1 MKNMR
6 WIGLIALLVAE
17 AMNLLDATIVQVAA
31 PVIHTDL
38 GGRTADLQWFTAA
51 YTLPFAALLITGGR
65 LGDRFGRRRC
75 FQLGVAVFVLTS
87 TACALAS
94 TSSLLIGFRAVQGAS
109 AALVIPQTIGL
120 IKTSFTGREL
130 SKALGTI

>member
-1 MKNMR
+1 MEGVARRSDRGGMKNMR

-31 PVIHTDL
+31 PMIHTDL
-38 GGRTADLQWFTAA
+38 GGRTADLQWFSAA

-75 FQLGVAVFVLTS
+75 FRIGVAVFVLTS
-87 TACALAS
+87 TACAFAS
-94 TSSLLIGFRAVQGAS
+94 
-109 AALVIPQTIGL
+109 
-120 IKTSFTGREL
+120 
-130 SKALGTI
+130 